1 MLLNNTMT
9 FQERLSD
16 DHETCKS
23 LARILTFGEH
33 LGKTRFND
41 VVFNWKSLTPEI
53 IDNTGKIINH
63 INNGQV
69 DYEVELNIT
78 MKKKISV

>member
-1 MLLNNTMT
+1 MTMRHANRWQELLH
-9 FQERLSD
+9 LV
-16 DHETCKS
+16 K
-23 LARILTFGEH
+23 IEH

-69 DYEVELNIT
+69 DYEVEVEYNNEKRKYQFTGYLNHL
-78 MKKKISV
+78 S

>member
-1 MLLNNTMT
+1 LV
-9 FQERLSD
+9 
-16 DHETCKS
+16 K
-23 LARILTFGEH
+23 IEH

-69 DYEVELNIT
+69 DYEVEVEYNNEKRKYQFTGYLNHL
-78 MKKKISV
+78 S